1 MTITPAQLKAARRLL
16 SRSQADVSGATG
28 LETLTIVNFERGER
42 SPDRDALRNIQ
53 IMLDAARVEFTN
65 GGEPGVKLKKAK

>member
-1 MTITPAQLKAARRLL
+1 MTITAAQLIAARRIL
-16 SRSQADVSGATG
+16 SWSQDDVAGATG